1 MRCGSNITFKVQND
15 SIQVPWFGKC
25 PLNSARSF
33 ASWNIANF
41 DSRLR
46 TAMVVSLVAIL
57 CYLGDRLAYV
67 LGVPPD
73 QIASLWPSTPL
84 LVAVL
89 LLTPR
94 RIWPLLIAAGLGG
107 IVLADL
113 RNGASISEEI
123 WFSLGNACEVFIA
136 IVGINLLFKGAPQL
150 TSVKTLAKYLAVG
163 VILAPFVAGLVGAIA
178 NVSGY
183 WLQWRLWFFADALAF
198 LTVTPAILT
207 WARGGRIWGRKSLN
221 YLELAALMILL
232 LLFGYLTFI
241 SAGRWIQP
249 ALLYSLVPLLLWAAL
264 RLGLKGVSTSMI
276 VIAFLSV
283 GGAAHGRGPFAQ
295 QGALNSVLSI
305 QLFLFFVA
313 MPFMF
318 LAVLVE
324 EQKIAVEVLRESEG
338 RFRAVANTAPVMI
351 WMSGPD
357 RVCTYCNKPWMQF
370 TGRQLEAELGN
381 RWEESVHPE
390 DRQACAEA
398 YTQAFDRCRSFTSEY
413 RLRRHDGEYRWI
425 LTTVVPRFELA
436 DSFAGYISSAVD
448 VTDRK
453 RAEESLSSLSGRLI
467 EAQEQERRR
476 IARELHDDISQK
488 LVLLSIELQQFAG
501 SLPDSPARLRNQIEP
516 MMKRISEIS
525 SDTHA
530 LSHRLHSSKLETL
543 GLVAAMRGFCR
554 ELAEQRDV
562 KIDFTHSEVPDILPP
577 HVSLCLFRVL
587 QEGLSNAVKH
597 SGVRRFN
604 VQLEGVLHQLQLTIR
619 DAGAGFD
626 PCMAIHN
633 DGLGLISMRER
644 ISNLK
649 GTISIVSKPHGG
661 TEIRVRVPVGVHVEQ
676 NQMTSSA

>member
-1 MRCGSNITFKVQND
+1 M
-15 SIQVPWFGKC
+15 
-25 PLNSARSF
+25 NSARSLP
-33 ASWNIANF
+33 SWNIANF
-41 DSRLR
+41 DARLR
-46 TAMVVSLVAIL
+46 TAVVVLLVAIL

-67 LGVPPD
+67 LGIPPD
-73 QIASLWPSTPL
+73 QLASLWPSTPL

-113 RNGASISEEI
+113 RNGASIGDEI
-123 WFSLGNACEVFIA
+123 WFSLGNACEVFIS
-136 IVGINLLFKGAPQL
+136 ILGINLLFKRVPQL
-150 TSVKTLAKYLAVG
+150 TSVKALAKYLVVG

-178 NVSGY
+178 SASGGY

-198 LTVTPAILT
+198 LFVTPAVLT
-207 WARGGRIWGRKSLN
+207 WAREGRTWARKSLN
-221 YLELAALMILL
+221 YLELAGLMTLL
-232 LLFGYLTFI
+232 SLFGYLTFV

-249 ALLYSLVPLLLWAAL
+249 ALLYSLVPLLLWATL

-324 EQKIAVEVLRESEG
+324 EQKLAEEVLRESEG

-357 RVCTYCNKPWMQF
+357 RLCTYCNKPWLQF
-370 TGRQLEAELGN
+370 TGRHLEAELGN
-381 RWEESVHPE
+381 GWEECVHPE

-398 YTQAFDRCRSFTSEY
+398 YTQAFNRSQSFTSEY

-425 LTTVVPRFELA
+425 LTTVVPRFESA
-436 DSFAGYISSAVD
+436 DSFLGYISSAVD

-467 EAQEQERRR
+467 EAQEQERHH

-488 LVLLSIELQQFAG
+488 LVLLSIELQELTD
-501 SLPDSPARLRNQIEP
+501 SLPDSPTRPRNRIDLL
-516 MMKRISEIS
+516 MNRISEIA

-562 KIDFTHSEVPDILPP
+562 KINFAHSKVPDLLPP

-604 VQLEGVLHQLQLTIR
+604 VQLDSLPDQLQLTIR

-626 PCMAIHN
+626 PGMAMHN
-633 DGLGLISMRER
+633 NGLGLISMRER

-649 GTISIVSKPHGG
+649 GTISIISKPQCG
-661 TEIRVRVPVGVHVEQ
+661 TEIRARVPLGTRAEQ
-676 NQMTSSA
+676 NQMSSSA

>member
-1 MRCGSNITFKVQND
+1 M
-15 SIQVPWFGKC
+15 
-25 PLNSARSF
+25 NSAGSLP
-33 ASWNIANF
+33 SGDNANS
-41 DSRLR
+41 DSLLR
-46 TAMVVSLVAIL
+46 TAMVVCLVAIL
-57 CYLGDRLAYV
+57 CYMGDRLAYV
-67 LGVPPD
+67 LGIPPN
-73 QIASLWPSTPL
+73 QMASLWPSTPL

-94 RIWPLLIAAGLGG
+94 KIWPVLIAVGLGA
-107 IVLADL
+107 IALADF
-113 RNGASISEEI
+113 RDGAPIRDEI
-123 WFSLGNACEVFIA
+123 WFILGNACELIVA
-136 IVGINLLFKGAPQL
+136 IGGINLLFKGVPQL
-150 TSVKTLAKYLAVG
+150 TSVKALAKYLAVG
-163 VILAPFVAGLVGAIA
+163 VILAPSVAGLVGAIPS
-178 NVSGY
+178 VISSY
-183 WLQWRLWFFADALAF
+183 WLDWRLWFFADALAF

-207 WARGGRIWGRKSLN
+207 WGREGRAWARKSRN
-221 YLELAALMILL
+221 YFELAALMILL
-232 LLFGYLTFI
+232 SLFGYLNFV

-249 ALLYSLVPLLLWAAL
+249 VLIYSLVPLLLWAAL

-276 VIAFLSV
+276 VVALFSV

-324 EQKIAVEVLRESEG
+324 EQKLAEEVLRESEG
-338 RFRAVANTAPVMI
+338 RFRSVANTAPVMI

-357 RVCTYCNKPWMQF
+357 RLCTYCNQPWLEF

-381 RWEESVHPE
+381 GWAECVHPE
-390 DRQACAEA
+390 DRQACAET
-398 YTQAFDRCRSFTSEY
+398 YTRAFDRRQAFTSEY

-425 LTTVVPRFELA
+425 QATVVPRFESA
-436 DSFAGYISSAVD
+436 ESFAGYISSAVD

-453 RAEESLSSLSGRLI
+453 RAEDSLSSLSGRLI
-467 EAQEQERRR
+467 EAQEQERHH

-488 LVLLSIELQQFAG
+488 LVLLSIELQQFADG
-501 SLPDSPARLRNQIEP
+501 LPDSAAQLRDQIKP
-516 MMKRISEIS
+516 MMQRISEIS

-543 GLVAAMRGFCR
+543 GLAAAMRGFCR

-562 KIDFTHSEVPDILPP
+562 SIDFMHREVPDSLPP

-604 VQLEGVLHQLQLTIR
+604 VHLEGVPDQLQLTIR
-619 DAGAGFD
+619 DAGVGFD
-626 PCMAIHN
+626 PSKAMHN

-644 ISNLK
+644 IINLK
-649 GTISIVSKPHGG
+649 GTISIVSKPQGG
-661 TEIRVRVPVGVHVEQ
+661 TEIQARVPVGTREEQ
-676 NQMTSSA
+676 NEMTLPALVDPASRQGQ

>member
-1 MRCGSNITFKVQND
+1 M
-15 SIQVPWFGKC
+15 
-25 PLNSARSF
+25 NSTRSRP
-33 ASWNIANF
+33 SWNITNF

-46 TAMVVSLVAIL
+46 TAMVVLLVAIL

-67 LGVPPD
+67 LGIPPD

-94 RIWPLLIAAGLGG
+94 KIWPLLIAAGLGG
-107 IVLADL
+107 IALADL
-113 RNGASISEEI
+113 RNGASIVDEI
-123 WFSLGNACEVFIA
+123 WFSLGNACEVFIS
-136 IVGINLLFKGAPQL
+136 ILGINLLFKRVPQL
-150 TSVKTLAKYLAVG
+150 TSVKALAKYLVVG
-163 VILAPFVAGLVGAIA
+163 VILPPFVAGLVGAIA
-178 NVSGY
+178 SVSSDY

-198 LTVTPAILT
+198 LTVTPAILGWAREGRT
-207 WARGGRIWGRKSLN
+207 WAKKSLD

-232 LLFGYLTFI
+232 SLFGYLTFVGT
-241 SAGRWIQP
+241 GRWIQP
-249 ALLYSLVPLLLWAAL
+249 ALFYSLVPLLLWAAL

-324 EQKIAVEVLRESEG
+324 EQKMTEGVLRESEG

-357 RVCTYCNKPWMQF
+357 RLCTYCNKPWLQF
-370 TGRQLEAELGN
+370 TGRDLEAELGN
-381 RWEESVHPE
+381 GWAESVHPE
-390 DRQACAEA
+390 DRQACAEV
-398 YTQAFDRCRSFTSEY
+398 YSQAFDRRQSFTSEY

-425 LTTVVPRFELA
+425 LATVVARFELS
-436 DSFAGYISSAVD
+436 DSFAGYIGSAVD

-467 EAQEQERRR
+467 EAQEQERHH

-488 LVLLSIELQQFAG
+488 LALASIELQQFAD
-501 SLPDSPARLRNQIEP
+501 SLPDSPARLRSQIEP
-516 MMKRISEIS
+516 LMKLISEIS

-562 KIDFTHSEVPDILPP
+562 NIDFTHSEVPEILPP
-577 HVSLCLFRVL
+577 QVSLCLFRVL

-604 VQLEGVLHQLQLTIR
+604 VQLEKVPDQLQLTIH
-619 DAGAGFD
+619 DAGVGFD
-626 PCMAIHN
+626 LGMAIHT

-649 GTISIVSKPHGG
+649 GTISIVSKPNSG
-661 TEIRVRVPVGVHVEQ
+661 TEIRARVPVGARAEQ